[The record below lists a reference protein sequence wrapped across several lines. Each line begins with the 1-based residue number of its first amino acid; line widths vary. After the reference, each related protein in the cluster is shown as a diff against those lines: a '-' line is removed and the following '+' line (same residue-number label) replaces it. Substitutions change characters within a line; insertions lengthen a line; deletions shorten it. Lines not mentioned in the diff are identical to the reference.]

1 MGVLEFTCNKLRGNE
16 IARVGLQFG
25 AVWAE
30 RKSWVKKTRI
40 QTMFNSLPNLRSVAS
55 LFVITCLFALLP
67 ARGQE
72 VSRGEIQ
79 TESQGQVREPYQ
91 IGAWYF
97 TAWSR
102 ANDDIQ
108 PRSTADAYKRWD
120 WWGGIRDFV
129 LDTKGFPEY
138 SGVTDLNHYPH
149 DYWLTREPLLGF
161 YDDMGP
167 SDDAQSIMDAH
178 ILQAASHGLTYFA
191 FYWYWYPTTDPIQ
204 GQSQTTEPGL
214 NRPLR
219 LFLNSKYKHLMKFTL
234 APIMLGTD
242 PDSNPVSPTLLKQ
255 YVIPKLLEY
264 ARDPSFLRD
273 SDDRPIIILF
283 NQFGYG
289 NPTPTKQNHLYVCS
303 DTCSVR
309 ACAKEAK
316 EDSHD
321 PDVVPYVTN
330 FCGYG
335 KLLKFLRAQAIQRGL
350 EDPALLYL
358 AGQGYQDILYNV
370 YPKVNGLGIRT
381 DGAACFQLA
390 PNHDETYEET
400 AAQYVTGLN
409 GELPP
414 AGNVPAY
421 IPCAT
426 TGLDARDWVYADGN
440 LPHNTDLDPS
450 IFFPEKGASASRF
463 EAHLQHVK
471 HFIDTRP
478 QTHGMMTLYAFNEWG
493 EGGVCEPSMV
503 NGYAC
508 LDDVAK
514 VFGLISK
521 TPEPSISS
529 SKANFASQTIAISP
543 FVLIGP
549 PSECAP
555 LQAAGI
561 PTLDCPLQLPT
572 DRPLQVTVTFQ
583 NTGSDTWNATTN
595 FFAAQVPKDTSVR
608 SDNSQPIP
616 AASIVGNV
624 GAVSPGERVSFTVTF
639 SAPATSGHYRLELRL
654 SNQGRAFGDVSPD
667 IPMIVTP

>member
-1 MGVLEFTCNKLRGNE
+1 MFTL
-16 IARVGLQFG
+16 
-25 AVWAE
+25 
-30 RKSWVKKTRI
+30 
-40 QTMFNSLPNLRSVAS
+40 SLNLRSFAA
-55 LFVITCLFALLP
+55 LFVATCLFALLP

-72 VSRGEIQ
+72 VSPREVP

-102 ANDDIQ
+102 ANNDVQ
-108 PRSTADAYKRWD
+108 PRAAADAYQRWD
-120 WWGGIRDFV
+120 SWGGIRDFV

-138 SGVTDLNHYPH
+138 SNAADLNHFPH

-161 YDDMGP
+161 YDDMGS
-167 SDDAQSIMDAH
+167 SDDSQSIMDAH

-219 LFLNSKYKHLMKFTL
+219 LFLNSKYKNLMKFTL

-242 PDSNPVSPTLLKQ
+242 PDSNPVSPTLVKQ

-264 ARDPSFLRD
+264 ARDSSFLKD
-273 SDDRPIIILF
+273 SAGRPVIILF

-289 NPTPTKQNHLYVCS
+289 NPTPTRQNHLYICN
-303 DTCSVR
+303 DTCGVQ

-316 EDSHD
+316 ANSND

-335 KLLKFLRAQAIQRGL
+335 KLLKFLRAQAMQRGL
-350 EDPALLYL
+350 QDPALLYL
-358 AGQGYQDILYNV
+358 SGQGYQDILYNL
-370 YPKVNGLGIRT
+370 YPKLNGLGIRT

-390 PNHDETYEET
+390 PNRDETYEET
-400 AAQYVTGLN
+400 AEQYLTGLH
-409 GELPP
+409 GELPLD
-414 AGNVPAY
+414 GNVPTY

-426 TGLDARDWVYADGN
+426 TGFDARDWLYADGK

-450 IFFPEKGASASRF
+450 VFLHENAASISRF
-463 EAHLQHVK
+463 EAHLRQVK
-471 HFIDTRP
+471 HFMDTHP

-503 NGYAC
+503 DGYAC
-508 LDDVAK
+508 LDDIAK

-521 TPEPSISS
+521 SPEPTISS
-529 SKANFASQTIAISP
+529 SKANFVSQAIAVSP

-549 PSECAP
+549 ASECAP

-572 DRPLQVTVTFQ
+572 GSQLQVVVTFQ
-583 NTGSDTWNATTN
+583 NTGPDTWDTTTN
-595 FFAAQVPKDTSVR
+595 FFVAQVPRDTSIR
-608 SDNSQPIP
+608 SDNSQPVP
-616 AASIVGNV
+616 VGSILADVST
-624 GAVSPGERVSFTVTF
+624 VSPGDRVSYQVSF
-639 SAPATSGHYRLELRL
+639 SAPSAPGNYRLELRM
-654 SNQGRAFGDVSPD
+654 SNQGESFGDVSPD

>member
-1 MGVLEFTCNKLRGNE
+1 M
-16 IARVGLQFG
+16 
-25 AVWAE
+25 
-30 RKSWVKKTRI
+30 
-40 QTMFNSLPNLRSVAS
+40 LPPSPNFRSVAP
-55 LFVITCLFALLP
+55 LFVLACFLFALLP

-72 VSRGEIQ
+72 VSPRETQ
-79 TESQGQVREPYQ
+79 TESPGQVQEPYE

-102 ANDDIQ
+102 DNDDIQ
-108 PRSTADAYKRWD
+108 PRSTAAVYHRWD

-138 SGVTDLNHYPH
+138 SGATDLNDYPP

-214 NRPLR
+214 DRPLR
-219 LFLNSKYKHLMKFTL
+219 LFLNSKYKDLMKFTL

-242 PDSNPVSPTLLKQ
+242 PNSNPVSPTLLKQ

-264 ARDPSFLRD
+264 ARDPSFLKD
-273 SDDRPIIILF
+273 STGRPILILF

-289 NPTPTKQNHLYVCS
+289 NPTPTKQNHFYICN
-303 DTCSVR
+303 DTCNAK
-309 ACAKEAK
+309 ACRKEAK
-316 EDSHD
+316 ENSHD
-321 PDVVPYVTN
+321 PDVVPYITN
-330 FCGYG
+330 FCGYA
-335 KLLKFLRAQAIQRGL
+335 KLLNFLRTQAIQRGL

-358 AGQGYQDILYNV
+358 SGQGYRDILYNI
-370 YPKVNGLGIRT
+370 YPKLNGLGIRT

-390 PNHDETYEET
+390 PHRDETYEET
-400 AAQYVTGLN
+400 AAQYVTGLD
-409 GELPP
+409 GELPSGGSIP
-414 AGNVPAY
+414 VY

-426 TGLDARDWVYADGN
+426 TGFDARDWVNADGV

-450 IFFPEKGASASRF
+450 VFFPEKGASISRF
-463 EAHLQHVK
+463 EAHLLQVK
-471 HFIDTRP
+471 HFMDTRP
-478 QTHGMMTLYAFNEWG
+478 QTRRMMTLYAFNEWG

-521 TPEPSISS
+521 SPKPSISS
-529 SKANFASQTIAISP
+529 SKANFVSQTIAISP

-549 PSECAP
+549 ASECAP
-555 LQAAGI
+555 FQAAGI
-561 PTLDCPLQLPT
+561 PTLDCRLRLPTGSPLQA
-572 DRPLQVTVTFQ
+572 VVTFQ
-583 NTGSDTWNATTN
+583 NTGSDTWDATTN
-595 FFAAQVPKDTSVR
+595 FFAAQVPRDTSIR
-608 SDNSQPIP
+608 SDHSKPIP

-624 GAVSPGERVSFTVTF
+624 SAVMPGERVSFTVTF
-639 SAPATSGHYRLELRL
+639 SAPAAPGNYRLELRI
-654 SNQGRAFGDVSPD
+654 SNRGQAFGDFSPD
-667 IPMIVTP
+667 IPMVVTP